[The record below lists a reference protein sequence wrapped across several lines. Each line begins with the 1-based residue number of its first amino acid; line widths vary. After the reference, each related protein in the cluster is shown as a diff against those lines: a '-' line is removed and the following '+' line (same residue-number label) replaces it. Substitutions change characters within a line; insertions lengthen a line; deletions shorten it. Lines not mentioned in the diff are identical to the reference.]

1 MVRGSRSV
9 HDGWVRNLKG
19 DFTLVAYEFYIP
31 DSDKGPQLIGIL
43 PERRRDPRR
52 ISEES
57 IMKWGERVIGGP
69 HEHKKSFLCPC
80 DDRITMSQTWIYTF
94 NILPPRRLCRNEGN
108 AVFVIVN
115 SSASLRFSTPLDS
128 ICSSLRI

>member
-9 HDGWVRNLKG
+9 HDVWVRNLKG

-52 ISEES
+52 ITKES
-57 IMKWGERVIGGP
+57 IMKWGEKVIEDLTDTKDLFFVRVTI
-69 HEHKKSFLCPC
+69 
-80 DDRITMSQTWIYTF
+80 DDY
-94 NILPPRRLCRNEGN
+94 
-108 AVFVIVN
+108 
-115 SSASLRFSTPLDS
+115 
-128 ICSSLRI
+128 

>member
-31 DSDKGPQLIGIL
+31 DSHKGPKLIGIL

-52 ISEES
+52 ITKES
-57 IMKWGERVIGGP
+57 IMKWGEKVIENHMNIKDLFFVRVTIDN
-69 HEHKKSFLCPC
+69 HEPELNLHP
-80 DDRITMSQTWIYTF
+80 
-94 NILPPRRLCRNEGN
+94 
-108 AVFVIVN
+108 
-115 SSASLRFSTPLDS
+115 
-128 ICSSLRI
+128 

>member
-43 PERRRDPRR
+43 PERRRDSRR
-52 ISEES
+52 ITEES
-57 IMKWGERVIGGP
+57 IMKWGERVIG
-69 HEHKKSFLCPC
+69 
-80 DDRITMSQTWIYTF
+80 DQM
-94 NILPPRRLCRNEGN
+94 NIKNLF
-108 AVFVIVN
+108 FVRVTIE
-115 SSASLRFSTPLDS
+115 
-128 ICSSLRI
+128 